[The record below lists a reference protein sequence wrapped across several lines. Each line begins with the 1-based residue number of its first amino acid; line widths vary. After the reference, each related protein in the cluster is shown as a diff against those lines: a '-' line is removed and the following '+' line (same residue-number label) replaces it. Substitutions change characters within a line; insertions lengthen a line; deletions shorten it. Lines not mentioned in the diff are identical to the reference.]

1 MITDFHAHLDSSW
14 ERVDQLLAAQGRAG
28 IDQTVVVSG
37 NMLEAA
43 FLGDYLRGRHPLRD
57 SVPNNEFLLEAA
69 ASHPNR
75 LLPFFT
81 IYPTYHSPEEIDAAA
96 SCGFFGFKLNTIVHQ
111 IDFTSSALAELLE
124 RVDCY
129 GAPLYLHLTLNP
141 VAGLEAAIQLA
152 RRFTRLNLVI
162 GHMGVATA
170 DRAAIDAAA
179 IPNVYLES
187 SIGSVL
193 AFAAVKQHNLVRKLI
208 FGSEFPAH
216 DPAIELAKL
225 RLVFLD
231 REMDMITRENFEKL
245 MRWRKSPA

>member
-1 MITDFHAHLDSSW
+1 MITDFHAHLDTSW
-14 ERVDQLLAAQGRAG
+14 ERVDQLLAAQARAG
-28 IDQTVVVSG
+28 IDRTVVVSG
-37 NMLEAA
+37 NMLDPTS
-43 FLGDYLRGRHPLRD
+43 LGDYLRGRHPLRD
-57 SVPNNEFLLEAA
+57 PVPNNEFLLEAA
-69 ASHPNR
+69 AAHPDR

-96 SCGFFGFKLNTIVHQ
+96 EGGYFGFKLNTIVHQ
-111 IDFTSSALAELLE
+111 VDFTSPALAELLE
-124 RVDCY
+124 RVDFH

-152 RRFTRLNLVI
+152 RRFNRLKLVI

-179 IPNVYLES
+179 IPNIFLES

-193 AFAAVKQHNLVRKLI
+193 AFAQVKERDLARKLI

-225 RLVFLD
+225 RLVFPD
-231 REMDMITRENFEKL
+231 REMEMIAFENFAKL
-245 MRWRKSPA
+245 MSWRDSP